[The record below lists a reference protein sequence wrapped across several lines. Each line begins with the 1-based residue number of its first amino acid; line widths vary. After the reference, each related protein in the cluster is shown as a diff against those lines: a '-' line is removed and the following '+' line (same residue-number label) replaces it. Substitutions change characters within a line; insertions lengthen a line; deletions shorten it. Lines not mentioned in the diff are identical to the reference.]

1 MKVKFLLLALVVALV
16 ACNKD
21 DDDKGDPAGGVDYLK
36 VGNEWVYEM
45 TMSMTGFTMSGEM
58 SYSVEEKMADGTYK
72 VVETTQFEGNP
83 SYSETYYWTEDDVFN
98 IGHDMSDVSVGD
110 SWDETDEGIIY
121 TTTVVAVDED
131 LTVPAGT
138 FSCTK
143 LKSTQSDNED
153 LESFSYFN
161 DSYGMIQIEAISQ
174 EEEGGVV
181 VTVEIYMK
189 MKSKNF

>member
-1 MKVKFLLLALVVALV
+1 MKVKFLLLALVVALF

-21 DDDKGDPAGGVDYLK
+21 DDDSGDPASGVNYLK

-45 TMSMTGFTMSGEM
+45 SMSMTGFTMSGEM

-72 VVETTQFEGNP
+72 VIETTQFEGNP

-98 IGHDMSDVSVGD
+98 IGHDMSGLNVGD
-110 SWDETDEGIIY
+110 SWEETDEGITY
-121 TTTVVAVDED
+121 TTTVVAVNED

>member
-21 DDDKGDPAGGVDYLK
+21 DDDDNNPSGGVDYLK
-36 VGNEWVYEM
+36 VGNEWVYELEA
-45 TMSMTGFTMSGEM
+45 TTSGFTMTGEFGYEVIAEN
-58 SYSVEEKMADGTYK
+58 SDGTYT
-72 VVETTQFEGNP
+72 VEQTTEMSGIPPQT
-83 SYSETYYWTEDDVFN
+83 ETLYWTEDDVFN

-110 SWDETDEGIIY
+110 SWDETDEGVTY
-121 TTTVVAVDED
+121 TTTVVAVNES

-143 LKSTQSDNED
+143 LKSTQSDD
-153 LESFSYFN
+153 DTLESFSYFN
-161 DSYGMIQIEAISQ
+161 DSYGMIQMETTSQ

-181 VTVEIYMK
+181 VTFEMTMK
-189 MKSKNF
+189 LSSKNF

>member
-21 DDDKGDPAGGVDYLK
+21 DDDNGDPSGGVDYLK
-36 VGNEWVYEM
+36 VGNEWVYELNV
-45 TMSMTGFTMSGEM
+45 TSSGFNMTGDM

-72 VVETTQFEGNP
+72 VVETTEFAGAPAQ
-83 SYSETYYWTEDDVFN
+83 SETYYWTEDDVFN

-110 SWDETDEGIIY
+110 SWDETEDGVTY
-121 TTTVVAVDED
+121 TTEVIALNENV
-131 LTVPAGT
+131 TVPAGT

-143 LKSTQSDNED
+143 LKNTESDD
-153 LESFSYFN
+153 DTLESFSYFN
-161 DSYGMIQIEAISQ
+161 DSYGMIQIELTSQ

-181 VTVEIYMK
+181 VTMEMTMK